1 MIRRTIGVLFTL
13 GAIAIMLFAVMN
25 FGNYRSMLFKPR
37 AVERAETAEQVEAVE
52 QVETAEQVEAA
63 EQVETA
69 EQVEAADS
77 LRQDVRQQADTL
89 RMM

>member
-37 AVERAETAEQVEAVE
+37 AVETAEA
-52 QVETAEQVEAA
+52 VEAA
-63 EQVETA
+63 EQVEA
-69 EQVEAADS
+69 VDS

>member
-37 AVERAETAEQVEAVE
+37 AVETAEAV
-52 QVETAEQVEAA
+52 
-63 EQVETA
+63 

>member
-37 AVERAETAEQVEAVE
+37 AVETAEAVEAAETAEQVEAV
-52 QVETAEQVEAA
+52 
-63 EQVETA
+63 
-69 EQVEAADS
+69 DS

>member
-25 FGNYRSMLFKPR
+25 FGNYRSMLFKSR
-37 AVERAETAEQVEAVE
+37 AVETAEAAEQVEAVE
-52 QVETAEQVEAA
+52 QVETAEQVET
-63 EQVETA
+63 V
-69 EQVEAADS
+69 DS